1 MPRTSK
7 IYAKEQQI
15 KLIDN
20 ILCSL
25 CSLELNSDG
34 RKYLKKMKAKIQ
46 KELDLLKQLEEE
58 SSDET
63 IVEPVR
69 GFRFKLPHSL
79 RALW

>member
-1 MPRTSK
+1 MTRQSK

-34 RKYLKKMKAKIQ
+34 RKYIKKLKTKITS
-46 KELDLLKQLEEE
+46 ELERLKGLEEE
-58 SSDET
+58 KQNDEDYT
-63 IVEPVR
+63 SLL
-69 GFRFKLPHSL
+69 GFKLKLPESL
-79 RALW
+79 KAPW

>member
-1 MPRTSK
+1 MMRESK
-7 IYAKEQQI
+7 IYAKEEQI

-34 RKYLKKMKAKIQ
+34 RKYLKKMKDKIQ
-46 KELDLLKQLEEE
+46 HEIDYLKQLDGE
-58 SSDET
+58 SSEDN
-63 IVEPVR
+63 ISKPLR
-69 GFRFKLPHSL
+69 GFRYKLLHSL